1 MLTKEVVPNA
11 DGHKI
16 NVFLTVK
23 PDILH
28 KDFFKHV
35 LHIFRWEKIIS
46 GLLSCKQWKQ
56 YRKGVMLCLQ

>member
-35 LHIFRWEKIIS
+35 LHIFR
-46 GLLSCKQWKQ
+46 
-56 YRKGVMLCLQ
+56 